1 MGGGTFWEGQM
12 DKDFTDNNS
21 SLVSQSDVSKVEQ
34 GDGLGSNMLSLTVFI
49 LEVRG

>member
-1 MGGGTFWEGQM
+1 M

-21 SLVSQSDVSKVEQ
+21 SLISQSDVSKEEQ